1 MGYSALNKIDETKI
15 TRLGFTAEPCNY
27 IYEGPEGD
35 KRKGTIYKVEEGI
48 YDQII
53 EILEGDDNHTISK
66 NDKVFVLPGHPLAA
80 ERIRT
85 YLKRIGANITKN
97 VNIATIIA
105 GTDEFHTEKRWNE
118 QAKFLHMMMCW
129 KDGYKVTKNMEHLI
143 DDTYDELVNVPID
156 KSIPTYISGP
166 VGRYMD
172 DPNIELEGKGLHFM
186 TPLSIDVLYNVL
198 FRKLKVV
205 TTITIADDANSEMKL
220 ADDKTYHSIH
230 SMLNSNDTTN
240 RKMGLSLLF
249 HSDLRGDVIYNVWRL
264 ADDFG
269 NLIKYA
275 DKSKSRDHFLE
286 RTDFYKLSSMDQ
298 SEFLNFVY
306 DSDFLNTKILNELI
320 PKIQESSLQTVDYNI
335 DEDFYKYDKLEN
347 GDIIIR
353 LKDKWKEVKQIN
365 TEEHESAKL

>member
-35 KRKGTIYKVEEGI
+35 KRKGTIYKVEEGT

-105 GTDEFHTEKRWNE
+105 GTDEFYTEKKWNE
-118 QAKFLHMMMCW
+118 QAKFLHMMMSW
-129 KDGYKVTKNMEHLI
+129 RDGYKVTENMEHLI

-156 KSIPTYISGP
+156 
-166 VGRYMD
+166 
-172 DPNIELEGKGLHFM
+172 
-186 TPLSIDVLYNVL
+186 NVL
-198 FRKLKVV
+198 SRKLKVV
-205 TTITIADDANSEMKL
+205 TTITVADDANSEMKL

-249 HSDLRGDVIYNVWRL
+249 HSDLRGDVIYNVWKL

-286 RTDFYKLSSMDQ
+286 RTDFYKLSNMDQ

-320 PKIQESSLQTVDYNI
+320 PKIQESSLQTVDYNL
-335 DEDFYKYDKLEN
+335 DEDFYEYDKIEN

-353 LKDKWKEVKQIN
+353 LKDKWKEVKQVN